1 MRASFRLRASC
12 RLRPPFRSPSAA
24 LAVAAVWLLPRT
36 AFAHAG
42 QPPAPHD
49 LWTSWSVE
57 PWVILPMLLAGLLYL
72 VGARR
77 LARRAR
83 AHRVL
88 PGWRTVAFGGGMLL
102 MAIALVSPLDPLGSA
117 LFAAHMAQHELM
129 IVLAAPLLVLG
140 TPVVPM
146 LWALPIAWRRRIG
159 GIGSRALRRPW
170 RTVTKPAIAFVLHAL
185 AVLVWHVP
193 ALYQATLTSDAIH
206 ALQHL
211 SFVATAVVFWWAML
225 GGGRHRRARYGAA
238 VLCLFGTALYG
249 SALGALLT
257 FAQSPWYP
265 AYGSWSLVW
274 GLTPLEDQQ
283 LGGLIMWIP
292 AGLVHLPTALAFV
305 ALWANLFAT
314 GDPRRHNRNP
324 EVRPRHVRSPA

>member
-1 MRASFRLRASC
+1 MGATLYAAWGASPLVGGWPVS
-12 RLRPPFRSPSAA
+12 SAP
-24 LAVAAVWLLPRT
+24 L
-36 AFAHAG
+36 AHAG
-42 QPPAPHD
+42 LPPAPHD
-49 LWTSWSVE
+49 LWTSWSLE
-57 PWVILPMLLAGLLYL
+57 PWVVLPLALAGTLYF

-83 AHRVL
+83 RGRAL
-88 PGWRTVAFGGGMLL
+88 PRWRAGAFAAGLLL
-102 MAIALVSPLDPLGSA
+102 MAIALISPLDPLGSA
-117 LFAAHMAQHELM
+117 LFAAHMAQHEVM

-146 LWALPIAWRRRIG
+146 LWALPITWRRRVG
-159 GIGSRALRRPW
+159 TWSRRVLRPLW
-170 RTVTKPAIAFVLHAL
+170 RTLTQPAVAFVIHAL

-193 ALYQATLTSDAIH
+193 ALYQATLTNDAVH
-206 ALQHL
+206 AFQHV
-211 SFVATAVVFWWAML
+211 SFVGTAVIFWWAML
-225 GGGRHRRARYGAA
+225 GGGRHRRTRYGAA
-238 VLCLFGTALYG
+238 VLCVFGTALYG

-257 FAQSPWYP
+257 FADAPWYP
-265 AYGSWSLVW
+265 AYGSWALVW

-314 GDPRRHNRNP
+314 DPRP
-324 EVRPRHVRSPA
+324 GTSPPDVRRQHLRSPA